1 MIKKSFFFVKL
12 MLHHHNQSSAKKSFF
27 FYENKNWI
35 SYFLCYIVKLYTFIS
50 IKIITYFQQK
60 LDYGKLLI
68 WYFQSF
74 FFYPVLKMQSCVIC
88 CYYNNDSHFEI
99 NRFINAIM
107 VLALDQLII
116 VPVEVVKKIVFHV
129 KEKVAAENFNWSGN
143 IIYIIIAELN
153 YCSYWGISF

>member
-1 MIKKSFFFVKL
+1 
-12 MLHHHNQSSAKKSFF
+12 
-27 FYENKNWI
+27 
-35 SYFLCYIVKLYTFIS
+35 
-50 IKIITYFQQK
+50 
-60 LDYGKLLI
+60 
-68 WYFQSF
+68 
-74 FFYPVLKMQSCVIC
+74 MQSCVIC

-99 NRFINAIM
+99 TRFINAIM

-153 YCSYWGISF
+153 YCSY